1 MERRTPPRS
10 YTYNKISQLSYG
22 MKRVNVIGAVQHFR
36 APAKTRRS
44 DYSCAI
50 GIADESSNQS
60 MTCVLFNK
68 ELQKLPGGC
77 KDGDI
82 ICVRRCDF
90 SDSCLTG
97 SSFTSWVLFQDGN
110 SIPVTSSPNCTVS
123 AIERTRVHELR
134 AWRELSNTSQGGRGS
149 FTGMY
154 FKLFFVSVPHNYYAS
169 VPMQLVC
176 VCVCV
181 CVCLSVCLPV

>member
-1 MERRTPPRS
+1 MERRSRRSTPARS

-44 DYSCAI
+44 DYSCTI
-50 GIADESSNQS
+50 GIVDDTSHQS

-82 ICVRRCDF
+82 ICLRRCDF
-90 SDSCLTG
+90 SDGCLTG
-97 SSFTSWVLFQDGN
+97 SYFSSWVLFQDGN
-110 SIPVTSSPNCTVS
+110 TIPVTSSPNCTVS
-123 AIERTRVHELR
+123 AIERKRVQELR
-134 AWRELSNTSQGGRGS
+134 AWREQSNTSPGGRGS
-149 FTGMY
+149 FTVKPRAYKRRGHATHY
-154 FKLFFVSVPHNYYAS
+154 
-169 VPMQLVC
+169 
-176 VCVCV
+176 
-181 CVCLSVCLPV
+181 